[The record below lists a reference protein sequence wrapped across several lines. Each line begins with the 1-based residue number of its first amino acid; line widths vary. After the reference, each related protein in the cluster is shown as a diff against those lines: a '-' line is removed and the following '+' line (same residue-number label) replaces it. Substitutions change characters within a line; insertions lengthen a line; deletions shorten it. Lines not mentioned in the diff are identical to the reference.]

1 MGTDGQVVLDR
12 AASETKKLCA
22 SRREIHRAP
31 SGLWPPGALAL
42 LAPDLTF
49 LARNLAH
56 AAKSG
61 DVGVNLKPRSH
72 TFASFASPIFKKQ

>member
-61 DVGVNLKPRSH
+61 DVGRRRELKATLGQIPCRH
-72 TFASFASPIFKKQ
+72 V